1 MHDPARWRCWVSI
14 PPTCCTPG
22 FGIKAERRGSLRS
35 FQSFRSKQV
44 DEREK
49 ERDVFW
55 NGNLEMFPFHLCN
68 HPGKL
73 NIGCQH
79 QSLAVSVWTAAFR
92 RESFPLHEYHEFHLH
107 LLRRVEPFLGVHCS
121 AAYSLFLSF
130 FLSFFL
136 SLSLNFVFFCF
147 DPWNLPFDSCFLL
160 LCCWMDA

>member
-1 MHDPARWRCWVSI
+1 
-14 PPTCCTPG
+14 
-22 FGIKAERRGSLRS
+22 
-35 FQSFRSKQV
+35 
-44 DEREK
+44 
-49 ERDVFW
+49 
-55 NGNLEMFPFHLCN
+55 MFPFHLCN

-136 SLSLNFVFFCF
+136 SLSLNFVLFVSIHEICR
-147 DPWNLPFDSCFLL
+147 LIHVSC
-160 LCCWMDA
+160 CCAVGWTPRWMDGWTDGWMDGWRG